1 VKRILMMAAG
11 IGVVAT
17 VSLAGVALGRSHAAR
32 SLVAIQ
38 ATVSPKSSVGNRFTG
53 HFRMMVNGLPFDSGS
68 SSIVLIAGGALQLV
82 DGQSQQSRS
91 ATATFKGKK
100 GTLTL
105 AFRGVGIAVTT
116 STTDSQYEVEY
127 GTWTVSTGD
136 GMYKGW
142 RGGGRWANASVP
154 AASHI
159 EWDGYASH

>member
-11 IGVVAT
+11 MGVVAAA
-17 VSLAGVALGRSHAAR
+17 SLAGVALGRSHATR

-38 ATVSPKSSVGNRFTG
+38 ATVGPKPVGFIFKG
-53 HFRMMVNGLPFDSGS
+53 HFRMMVNGLPVDSGS
-68 SSIVLIAGGALQLV
+68 ASIVLNGGGALKLV
-82 DGQSQQSRS
+82 DGQLQQYRS
-91 ATATFKGKK
+91 GTDTFKGKK

-105 AFRGVGIAVTT
+105 AFRGIGIAVTT

-127 GTWTVSTGD
+127 GTWTISAGD
-136 GMYKGW
+136 RMYKGW

-154 AASHI
+154 TDSHV

>member
-1 VKRILMMAAG
+1 MMAAG

-38 ATVSPKSSVGNRFTG
+38 
-53 HFRMMVNGLPFDSGS
+53 
-68 SSIVLIAGGALQLV
+68 
-82 DGQSQQSRS
+82 

>member
-17 VSLAGVALGRSHAAR
+17 VSLAGVALGRSHAVR

-38 ATVSPKSSVGNRFTG
+38 ATIAPQPVGYVFKG
-53 HFRMMVNGLPFDSGS
+53 PFRLMVNGRPVDSGS
-68 SSIVLIAGGALQLV
+68 SSIVLNTGGALKLV

-91 ATATFKGKK
+91 GSDTFKGKK

-105 AFRGVGIAVTT
+105 VFRGVGIAVTT
-116 STTDSQYEVEY
+116 STRDSQYEVEY
-127 GTWTVSTGD
+127 GTWTISTGD

-154 AASHI
+154 TDSHV